1 MFADAIRSSQRRE
14 AWSAMTHPI
23 DHVALLVPRI
33 EPVLEK
39 LGGLAEEAGDI
50 EEFPSEGTRELY
62 VGGDGRQARLLLM
75 EARGDQG
82 PYARALAKR
91 GPGLHHVALDVPD
104 LDAFLVGL
112 RGWLVHPA
120 CLPGLARSRT
130 LWLARP
136 GISTLLEVHEAEPG
150 SGKPVVEGVEVP
162 ARAELAEL
170 LHLRVREGPVAGLL
184 PSPDGSCWLRLGGR
198 RLAVAELLDG

>member
-1 MFADAIRSSQRRE
+1 
-14 AWSAMTHPI
+14 MTHPI

-39 LGGLAEEAGDI
+39 LGDWAAEAGEI

-62 VGGDGRQARLLLM
+62 VGGEGRNARLLLM
-75 EARGDQG
+75 EARGEKG

-91 GPGLHHVALDVPD
+91 GPGLHHVALLVPD
-104 LDAFLVGL
+104 LDAFLAGI

-120 CLPGLARSRT
+120 CLPGLASSRT

-136 GISTLLEVHEAEPG
+136 GISTLVEVHEAEPG
-150 SGKPVVEGVEVP
+150 SGMQPLVEQVEVP
-162 ARAELAEL
+162 AHGEIAEF
-170 LHLRVREGPVAGLL
+170 LHLRVGEERVAGLL
-184 PSPDGSCWLRLGGR
+184 PSSDGACWLRLGGR
-198 RLAVAELLDG
+198 RFAGAELLDT

>member
-1 MFADAIRSSQRRE
+1 
-14 AWSAMTHPI
+14 MTHPI

-33 EPVLEK
+33 ELVLEK
-39 LGGLAEEAGDI
+39 LGGLATEAGDI

-62 VGGDGRQARLLLM
+62 VGGEGRQARLLLM

-91 GPGLHHVALDVPD
+91 GPGLHHLALDVLD

-120 CLPGLARSRT
+120 GLPELAVSRT
-130 LWLARP
+130 VWLARP
-136 GISTLLEVHEAEPG
+136 GIPTLLEIHEAKPG
-150 SGKPVVEGVEVP
+150 SGEPVVEGLEVP
-162 ARAELAEL
+162 VPAGLAEL
-170 LHLRVREGPVAGLL
+170 LHLRVGEEPVAGLL
-184 PSPDGSCWLRLGGR
+184 PSPDDACWLRLGGR
-198 RLAVAELLDG
+198 RLSVEELLDV

>member
-1 MFADAIRSSQRRE
+1 
-14 AWSAMTHPI
+14 MTHPI

-39 LGGLAEEAGDI
+39 LGGLAAEAGEI

-62 VGGDGRQARLLLM
+62 VGGEGRLARLLLM

-91 GPGLHHVALDVPD
+91 GPGLHHVALLVPD
-104 LDAFLVGL
+104 LDAFLAGI

-120 CLPGLARSRT
+120 CLPELPRSRT

-136 GISTLLEVHEAEPG
+136 GICTLLEVHEAEPG
-150 SGKPVVEGVEVP
+150 SGEPLVEHVQIP
-162 ARAELAEL
+162 ASEGTAEL
-170 LHLRVREGPVAGLL
+170 LHLRVGEERVAGLL
-184 PSPDGSCWLRLGGR
+184 PSSDGACWLRLGGR
-198 RLAVAELLDG
+198 RLAVAELFDA

>member
-1 MFADAIRSSQRRE
+1 
-14 AWSAMTHPI
+14 MTHPI

-39 LGGLAEEAGDI
+39 LGDLAAEAGEI

-62 VGGDGRQARLLLM
+62 VGGEGRVARLLLM
-75 EARGDQG
+75 QARGGAG

-91 GPGLHHVALDVPD
+91 GPGLHHVALLVPD
-104 LDAFLVGL
+104 LDAFLAGV

-120 CLPGLARSRT
+120 CLPGLASTRT

-136 GISTLLEVHEAEPG
+136 GISTLVEVQEAEPG
-150 SGKPVVEGVEVP
+150 SGEPVVEQVEIP
-162 ARAELAEL
+162 ASGELAEL
-170 LHLRVREGPVAGLL
+170 LDLRVGEERVAGLL
-184 PSPDGSCWLRLGGR
+184 PSSDHACWLRLGGR
-198 RLAVAELLDG
+198 RFAVAELLDI

>member
-1 MFADAIRSSQRRE
+1 V
-14 AWSAMTHPI
+14 THPI

-39 LGGLAEEAGDI
+39 LGDLAAEAGAI

-62 VGGDGRQARLLLM
+62 VGGEGRIARLLLM
-75 EARGDQG
+75 ETRGEEG

-91 GPGLHHVALDVPD
+91 GPGLHHVALLVPD
-104 LDAFLVGL
+104 LDAFLAGI

-120 CLPGLARSRT
+120 CLPGLASSRT

-136 GISTLLEVHEAEPG
+136 GISTLVEVHEAEPG
-150 SGKPVVEGVEVP
+150 SGRTLVAQVEVP
-162 ARAELAEL
+162 VNGEIAEL
-170 LHLRVREGPVAGLL
+170 LHLRVGEERVAGLI
-184 PSPDGSCWLRLGGR
+184 PSSDEACWLRLGGR
-198 RLAVAELLDG
+198 RFAVAELLDT